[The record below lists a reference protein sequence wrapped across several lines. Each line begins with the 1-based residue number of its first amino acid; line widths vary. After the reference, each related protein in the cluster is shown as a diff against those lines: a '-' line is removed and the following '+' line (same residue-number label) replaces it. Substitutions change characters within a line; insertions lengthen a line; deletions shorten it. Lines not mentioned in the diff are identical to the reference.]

1 MGDAEWGNIITI
13 INIISFPINVID
25 KHDVR
30 GGGGGKLVGERAGID
45 GKIYRKRNDE
55 KY

>member
-1 MGDAEWGNIITI
+1 MGDAEWRNIITI

-30 GGGGGKLVGERAGID
+30 GGGGKLVGERAGID